1 MSVEALGY
9 GNVPCAKSCLD
20 AIRARSVT
28 SWHRFREC
36 VSRDYVL
43 RLLRV
48 QRRDCSQLDAISRP
62 DLCDSDH
69 TDQVCCGIASTVSLY
84 SWSTL
89 TARTA
94 SNARAPHQ
102 RCHLPATNVVDG
114 HCNLC
119 TTHACVTACRH
130 PSCLRR
136 HHAPSR
142 STQCV

>member
-1 MSVEALGY
+1 MLVKTSGY
-9 GNVPCAKSCLD
+9 VDVPYAKSCVD
-20 AIRARSVT
+20 AIQARSVT
-28 SWHRFREC
+28 PLLIFGKFE
-36 VSRDYVL
+36 SRDYVL
-43 RLLRV
+43 LLPRV
-48 QRRDCSQLDAISRP
+48 PRQDCSQLEAIDRP

-84 SWSTL
+84 SSGTL
-89 TARTA
+89 TARR
-94 SNARAPHQ
+94 SSKARAPHQ
-102 RCHLPATNVVDG
+102 RCHLPPTNAVDG

-136 HHAPSR
+136 HQAPSE